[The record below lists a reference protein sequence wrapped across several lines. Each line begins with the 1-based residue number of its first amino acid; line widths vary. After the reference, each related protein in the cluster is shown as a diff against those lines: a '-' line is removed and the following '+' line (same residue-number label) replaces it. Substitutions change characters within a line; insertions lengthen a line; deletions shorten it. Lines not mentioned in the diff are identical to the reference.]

1 MSNRTPLQSYDKDSL
16 ARAVRSLARR
26 DPDLAAVVRQHG
38 TPPLWDREPGFA
50 TLLHMILEQQVS
62 LASALAA
69 FNKLKAALGTVTPE
83 RFLTLDDDQL
93 KAIGFSRQKTR
104 YGRILAQ
111 AVLDGTLDFDALHVL
126 PDDAVSAALTAL
138 TGIGRWTADVYLLMV
153 LRRCD
158 VLPVGDLAL
167 LIAAQR
173 VKRLPTR
180 PTPAEFEALAEP
192 WRPHRAAAAR
202 VLWHFYLS
210 KPGPTN
216 RAVPA

>member
-1 MSNRTPLQSYDKDSL
+1 MSNRTSVRAYNKESL
-16 ARAVRSLARR
+16 ARAVRSLASR
-26 DPDLAAVVRQHG
+26 DPDLAAIVRQHG
-38 TPPLWDREPGFA
+38 LPPLWDREPGFA

-69 FNKLKAALGTVTPE
+69 FNKLKVALGTVTPK
-83 RFLTLDDDQL
+83 RFLTLDDAAL
-93 KAIGFSRQKTR
+93 KTIGFSRQKTR

-111 AVLDGTLDFDALHVL
+111 AVLDGALDIDALHML
-126 PDDAVSAALTAL
+126 PDDGARASLMAL

-153 LRRCD
+153 LRRSD

-167 LIAAQR
+167 LIAVQR
-173 VKRLPTR
+173 VKRLPAR

-210 KPGPTN
+210 RPGT
-216 RAVPA
+216 A